1 MRHCK
6 QDPYTECQSG
16 FGSNGQLIESVCSR
30 RCVSAPS
37 KDTIHVTV
45 RREGAMIL
53 GEARRRKRDD
63 PTFGRLP
70 KSTMDMSRGIV
81 VSSPVNLD
89 DTKITL
95 EGSGLDAQELR
106 HWLLFWDELAW
117 PTSNLIHVAGGPDE
131 TFLEEAGVLSR
142 PRMQMYGT
150 FAGSAAM
157 SEPHLAA
164 FKKLD
169 DESPGKWCLATGE
182 RSFNWTQMPLTETN
196 AAVLELHRAI
206 PVPNIDV
213 PLAEVLEF
221 KQRRR
226 DEIRRLRAEIDI
238 YVATVHAA
246 TDSDAVLLA
255 KAHEIERACADLL
268 RVGHEWKYPVRLT
281 DLKASIEF
289 KPGDVILKAVE
300 LGTIGHFAFD
310 MGAVGA
316 LLGGILG
323 VSLSSGLKL
332 SGTLIK
338 NERLN
343 PRSTPFQYVHSFHKE
358 LF

>member
-1 MRHCK
+1 M
-6 QDPYTECQSG
+6 
-16 FGSNGQLIESVCSR
+16 
-30 RCVSAPS
+30 
-37 KDTIHVTV
+37 
-45 RREGAMIL
+45 
-53 GEARRRKRDD
+53 
-63 PTFGRLP
+63 
-70 KSTMDMSRGIV
+70 
-81 VSSPVNLD
+81 SSPVNLD

>member
-1 MRHCK
+1 M
-6 QDPYTECQSG
+6 
-16 FGSNGQLIESVCSR
+16 
-30 RCVSAPS
+30 
-37 KDTIHVTV
+37 
-45 RREGAMIL
+45 
-53 GEARRRKRDD
+53 GEAKRRKKDD

-70 KSTMDMSRGIV
+70 KSAMDLSKGIV

-89 DTKITL
+89 GATITMQ
-95 EGSGLDAQELR
+95 GSGLDAQELR

-117 PTSNLIHVAGGPDE
+117 PTSNLIHIAGGPDE

-142 PRMQMYGT
+142 PRMHMSGT

-164 FKKLD
+164 FKSLD
-169 DESPGKWCLATGE
+169 DEYPGKWCLATGE
-182 RSFNWTQMPLTETN
+182 RSFNWAQMPLTDTN
-196 AAVLELHRAI
+196 AAVFELYRAI
-206 PVPNIDV
+206 PVPNNDV
-213 PLAEVLEF
+213 PIAEVLEF

-226 DEIRRLRAEIDI
+226 DEIKRLRAEIEL
-238 YVATVHAA
+238 YASTVHAA
-246 TDSDAVLLA
+246 NDPHVVLRA
-255 KAHEIERACADLL
+255 KAAEIERACADLL
-268 RVGHEWKYPVRLT
+268 RVSHEWKYPVRLT

-289 KPGDVILKAVE
+289 KPGDVILKAIEMGAV
-300 LGTIGHFAFD
+300 GHFAFD

-323 VSLSSGLKL
+323 VTLASGLKL
-332 SGTLIK
+332 SGTLQK
-338 NERLN
+338 SERIN

>member
-1 MRHCK
+1 M
-6 QDPYTECQSG
+6 
-16 FGSNGQLIESVCSR
+16 
-30 RCVSAPS
+30 
-37 KDTIHVTV
+37 
-45 RREGAMIL
+45 
-53 GEARRRKRDD
+53 GEAKRRKKDD

-70 KSTMDMSRGIV
+70 KSAMDMSRGIV

-89 DTKITL
+89 DIRITL
-95 EGSGLDAQELR
+95 AGGGLDAQELR

-117 PTSNLIHVAGGPDE
+117 PTSNLIHIAGGPDE
-131 TFLEEAGVLSR
+131 TYLEEAGVLSR
-142 PRMQMYGT
+142 PNMQMYGSFT
-150 FAGSAAM
+150 GASAMA
-157 SEPHLAA
+157 EPHLAA
-164 FKKLD
+164 FKRLD

-182 RSFNWTQMPLTETN
+182 RSFNWTHMPLTETN

-226 DEIRRLRAEIDI
+226 DEIKRLRAEIDI

-246 TDSDAVLLA
+246 TDSNAVLRA
-255 KAHEIERACADLL
+255 KANEIERACADLL

-289 KPGDVILKAVE
+289 KPGDVILKAIEV
-300 LGTIGHFAFD
+300 GAIGHFAFD
-310 MGAVGA
+310 MGTVGA

-323 VSLSSGLKL
+323 VTLGSGLKL
-332 SGTLIK
+332 SGTVVK
-338 NERLN
+338 NEHLN
-343 PRSTPFQYVHSFHKE
+343 PRSTPFQYVHNFHKE